1 MQKLFIALT
10 LTASTLTYGQT
21 LVTRDVASIKPSYR
35 VGHARELLGKRYKRS
50 VVYNFHENSN
60 LDKNLHALVQARL
73 PKAFKNQSAAISEA
87 IIHESK
93 EHSLD
98 PYFLMAVISGESSFN
113 PLARGPVGE
122 MGLMQIRPETAQWI
136 AQKLG
141 IPWKNAK
148 ALNNPVYNI
157 KLGTAYLSYLR
168 QKFEGHGQLYI
179 AAYNMGARSV
189 RNALGRNVWPKDYPI
204 HVMKR
209 YLAFYKEMGLAKL

>member
-10 LTASTLTYGQT
+10 LTASTLTYGQS
-21 LVTRDVASIKPSYR
+21 LAKRDVASIKPSYR
-35 VGHARELLGKRYKRS
+35 VGHAQELLGKRYKRS
-50 VVYNFHENSN
+50 VVYIFHQNSD
-60 LDKNLHALVQARL
+60 LEKNLQSLVHARL

-87 IIHESK
+87 IIQESK
-93 EHSLD
+93 EHALD

-122 MGLMQIRPETAQWI
+122 MGLMQIRPETAKWI

-141 IPWKNAK
+141 IPWKDNHS
-148 ALNNPVYNI
+148 LNNPVYNI
-157 KLGTAYLSYLR
+157 KIGTAYLSYLR

-209 YLAFYKEMGLAKL
+209 YLAFYKEMGLTKL